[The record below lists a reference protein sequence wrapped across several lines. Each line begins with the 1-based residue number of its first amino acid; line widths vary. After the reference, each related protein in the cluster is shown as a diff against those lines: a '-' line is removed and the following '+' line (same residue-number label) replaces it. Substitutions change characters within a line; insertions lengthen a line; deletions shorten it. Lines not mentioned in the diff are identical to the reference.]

1 MELSYAIARYEQ
13 ALELLPVRWQQ
24 AARRLPDWRKA
35 QAEEFRLRT
44 GRPMTVLTCEGE
56 ILVSDELPRA
66 LVTQS
71 DLEQLCDMVTGY
83 SRYAVS
89 ETLSKGY
96 LIGRGGFRVGVC
108 GTAVLR
114 DGANTNLRDISS
126 VAVRISRQVRGL
138 AEPLLRELW
147 EPEGFPSTLLL
158 APPGVGKTTLL
169 RDMICAL
176 SDGDE
181 QRPACRVGIVDE
193 RGELAAMYRGVP
205 QLEVGAHT
213 DVLDGCPKALGI
225 TKLLRS
231 ANPQVIAVDEITA
244 EEDTG
249 HAVRRTLRRGAA
261 GHHPRREQGGAGAEA
276 AVCQTAGDAGIPKD
290 SDHHRGGWTPRL
302 SGGGAVTA
310 KLAGAALIVAGAV
323 WCCAARRRRQRQRL
337 TLAQALAQALSAM
350 ETGIRWQRQPMPQL
364 LAQLAQRPMCGTY
377 FDTVREMLQSDMPL
391 QIAWNRTFSRIP
403 DAETAEVL
411 RRMELGG
418 DETRLLTQ
426 LEDARQALTTL
437 AARWARE
444 DAQDRR
450 VAGALALSAAG
461 LLVILLI

>member
-158 APPGVGKTTLL
+158 APPGW
-169 RDMICAL
+169 A
-176 SDGDE
+176 
-181 QRPACRVGIVDE
+181 RPLC
-193 RGELAAMYRGVP
+193 
-205 QLEVGAHT
+205 
-213 DVLDGCPKALGI
+213 
-225 TKLLRS
+225 
-231 ANPQVIAVDEITA
+231 
-244 EEDTG
+244 
-249 HAVRRTLRRGAA
+249 
-261 GHHPRREQGGAGAEA
+261 
-276 AVCQTAGDAGIPKD
+276 
-290 SDHHRGGWTPRL
+290 
-302 SGGGAVTA
+302 
-310 KLAGAALIVAGAV
+310 
-323 WCCAARRRRQRQRL
+323 
-337 TLAQALAQALSAM
+337 
-350 ETGIRWQRQPMPQL
+350 
-364 LAQLAQRPMCGTY
+364 CGT
-377 FDTVREMLQSDMPL
+377 
-391 QIAWNRTFSRIP
+391 
-403 DAETAEVL
+403 
-411 RRMELGG
+411 
-418 DETRLLTQ
+418 
-426 LEDARQALTTL
+426 
-437 AARWARE
+437 
-444 DAQDRR
+444 
-450 VAGALALSAAG
+450 
-461 LLVILLI
+461 

>member
-1 MELSYAIARYEQ
+1 MDDPILEKRLKNMFESRAGELPDESVRKARIRRNVYEKIEREGNYMKKGFMKKAVAAVAAICVFGSMTAFAIGKIAGITSRTDIRDEVHTYEQ
-13 ALELLPVRWQQ
+13 ALELLPMRWQQ

-71 DLEQLCDMVTGY
+71 DLEQMCDMVTGY

-114 DGANTNLRDISS
+114 EGANTNLRDISS

-193 RGELAAMYRGVP
+193 RGELAAMYRGMP

-225 TKLLRS
+225 TMLLRS

-244 EEDTG
+244 EED
-249 HAVRRTLRRGAA
+249 LR
-261 GHHPRREQGGAGAEA
+261 
-276 AVCQTAGDAGIPKD
+276 
-290 SDHHRGGWTPRL
+290 
-302 SGGGAVTA
+302 
-310 KLAGAALIVAGAV
+310 
-323 WCCAARRRRQRQRL
+323 
-337 TLAQALAQALSAM
+337 AM
-350 ETGIRWQRQPMPQL
+350 
-364 LAQLAQRPMCGTY
+364 
-377 FDTVREMLQSDMPL
+377 
-391 QIAWNRTFSRIP
+391 
-403 DAETAEVL
+403 
-411 RRMELGG
+411 
-418 DETRLLTQ
+418 
-426 LEDARQALTTL
+426 
-437 AARWARE
+437 
-444 DAQDRR
+444 
-450 VAGALALSAAG
+450 LSAAHCG
-461 LLVILLI
+461 VALLATIHAANREELARKPLFARLLEMRVFQRMVTITVEDGRRVYRVEAL

>member
-213 DVLDGCPKALGI
+213 DVLDGCPKGQGLLM
-225 TKLLRS
+225 LLRGM
-231 ANPQVIAVDEITA
+231 NPQVMAADEITA
-244 EEDTG
+244 PEDVAALEMAANCGVALLATAHG
-249 HAVRRTLRRGAA
+249 AGLEDLRRR
-261 GHHPRREQGGAGAEA
+261 PLYRRL
-276 AVCQTAGDAGIPKD
+276 
-290 SDHHRGGWTPRL
+290 L
-302 SGGGAVTA
+302 SLNVF
-310 KLAGAALIVAGAV
+310 
-323 WCCAARRRRQRQRL
+323 QRL
-337 TLAQALAQALSAM
+337 VV
-350 ETGIRWQRQPMPQL
+350 I
-364 LAQLAQRPMCGTY
+364 
-377 FDTVREMLQSDMPL
+377 TVE
-391 QIAWNRTFSRIP
+391 NGG
-403 DAETAEVL
+403 
-411 RRMELGG
+411 RRYAVH
-418 DETRLLTQ
+418 T
-426 LEDARQALTTL
+426 LED
-437 AARWARE
+437 
-444 DAQDRR
+444 
-450 VAGALALSAAG
+450 GICCG
-461 LLVILLI
+461 

>member
-13 ALELLPVRWQQ
+13 ALELLPMRWQQ

-96 LIGRGGFRVGVC
+96 LIGRGGFRVGGC
-108 GTAVLR
+108 GTAGLR

-126 VAVRISRQVRGL
+126 VTVRISRQVRGL

-225 TKLLRS
+225 TMLLRS

-244 EEDTG
+244 EED
-249 HAVRRTLRRGAA
+249 LR
-261 GHHPRREQGGAGAEA
+261 
-276 AVCQTAGDAGIPKD
+276 
-290 SDHHRGGWTPRL
+290 
-302 SGGGAVTA
+302 
-310 KLAGAALIVAGAV
+310 
-323 WCCAARRRRQRQRL
+323 
-337 TLAQALAQALSAM
+337 AM
-350 ETGIRWQRQPMPQL
+350 
-364 LAQLAQRPMCGTY
+364 
-377 FDTVREMLQSDMPL
+377 
-391 QIAWNRTFSRIP
+391 
-403 DAETAEVL
+403 
-411 RRMELGG
+411 
-418 DETRLLTQ
+418 
-426 LEDARQALTTL
+426 
-437 AARWARE
+437 
-444 DAQDRR
+444 
-450 VAGALALSAAG
+450 LSAAHCG
-461 LLVILLI
+461 VALLATIHAANREELARKPLFARLLEMRVFQRIVTITVENGRRVYRVEAL